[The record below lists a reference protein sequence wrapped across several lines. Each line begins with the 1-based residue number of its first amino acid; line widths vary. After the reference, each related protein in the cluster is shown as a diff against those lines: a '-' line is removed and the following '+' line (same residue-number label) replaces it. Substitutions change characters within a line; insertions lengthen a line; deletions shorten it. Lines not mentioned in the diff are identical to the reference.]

1 MPQAEDQIAFAL
13 SRLAVL
19 FRAAGWRTAREHGLT
34 PTQAEI
40 LAHVARRGPSR
51 GSAIAEALGITAAT
65 LSDSASTL
73 VGKGLAARLPDAED
87 ARASRLGLTG
97 KGAHLAE
104 DLPDAPPALAAALG
118 DLPAGDIAATLRTL
132 IRIIRALQE
141 ARAIPVQRMCV
152 TCRHFRPHVHDD
164 AARPH
169 HCAFVD
175 AAFGDAGLRLDCADH
190 GEAPAEH
197 RARAW
202 EVFDGAA

>member
-1 MPQAEDQIAFAL
+1 MPQAEKQIAFAL
-13 SRLAVL
+13 SRLAIL
-19 FRAAGWRTAREHGLT
+19 FRAAGWRTARERGLT

-40 LAHVARRGPSR
+40 LAHVVHRGPSR
-51 GSAIAEALGITAAT
+51 GVDIAEALGVTAAT

-73 VGKGLAARLPDAED
+73 VGKGLAARLADAGD
-87 ARASRLGLTG
+87 ARANRIGLTER
-97 KGAHLAE
+97 GAKLAS
-104 DLPDAPPALAAALG
+104 DMPNAPPALMTALAS
-118 DLPAGDIAATLRTL
+118 LPPGDIAATLRTL

-190 GEAPAEH
+190 EEAPADH
-197 RARAW
+197 RSRAW